1 MKMGEYI
8 KKLRTK
14 SNLTQEELGKKLNPG
29 VNRAAINKWENGSVK
44 NIKRSYI
51 EQMSKIFNVN
61 PSELMCFSQEE
72 IISKEIDAIEAIQNS
87 FGDDYVKLLELF
99 HQLNENEQQELLNYL
114 QFKVGSR

>member
-8 KKLRTK
+8 KKLRTE

-29 VNRAAINKWENGSVK
+29 VNRAAINKWENGRVK

-51 EQMSKIFNVN
+51 EQMSKIFGVK

-72 IISKEIDAIEAIQNS
+72 IIENEVKAIESVQNT

-99 HQLNENEQQELLNYL
+99 HQLNEDEQQELLNYL
-114 QFKVGSR
+114 QFKVCSR